1 VLATQF
7 PQHVPELLAYMGD
20 IIKASKQFK
29 WPSWVIYDIVYCQ
42 CMEETGQKDWSK
54 VDPSIYARSFKGWA
68 KTCILLVYMVCQL
81 GS

>member
-1 VLATQF
+1 MLATQF

-29 WPSWVIYDIVYCQ
+29 WPSWVIYDAYRQ

-54 VDPSIYARSFKGWA
+54 VDMPDHSQDGRRHP
-68 KTCILLVYMVCQL
+68 L
-81 GS
+81 GVRGVSA